1 MLFQPKYDIT
11 FVCYKGK
18 EHFAE
23 PILKILE
30 KKYSIQYLFLE
41 RNRDYWH
48 YKVKGKVIW
57 NEWANKFAWH
67 ISKKNWKDRK
77 VFVRLHRYEIETKY
91 MQMIKW
97 QNISNLIFV
106 NHQYEL
112 DFKNRIDDKA
122 NTITIPNALD
132 VNSFPF
138 LKKNYDKNICALS
151 VDFDIRK
158 GYLNLIRTF
167 NKLIKLDNEFKLN
180 IIAIKSANSDEQ
192 RKILDAEIKILDLN
206 NSVNIIQRNKNN
218 NLKEERSEV
227 ANLLNDN
234 DIIISYS
241 DDESFHYSFAEGLLV
256 GLQGFYNMWE
266 NPLIKEFWEDFGYN
280 SEDEFIKGILDW
292 SKLSNEDKLTKSL
305 KNRQYVIDNFGD
317 EVIANKYEELFFG
330 VNK

>member
-1 MLFQPKYDIT
+1 MFFKPKYDIT

-30 KKYSIQYLFLE
+30 KKYSVQYLYLE

-48 YKVKGKVIW
+48 FKVKGKVIW

-97 QNISNLIFV
+97 QNINNLIFV

-112 DFKNRIDDKA
+112 DFKSRINDKA
-122 NTITIPNALD
+122 NTIAIPNALD

-138 LKKNYDKNICALS
+138 LKKNYGKNICALS
-151 VDFDIRK
+151 IDFDLRK
-158 GYLNLIRTF
+158 GYMNLIRSF
-167 NKLIKLDNEFKLN
+167 NKLIKFDSEFTLN
-180 IIAIKSANSDEQ
+180 LIAIKSDNSDRQ
-192 RKILDAEIKILDLN
+192 RINLDAEIELLGLTNK
-206 NSVNIIQRNKNN
+206 VNIIQRNKIN
-218 NLKEERSEV
+218 NLIDERKEV
-227 ANLLNDN
+227 AKLLSEN

-241 DDESFHYSFAEGLLV
+241 DDESFHYSFAEGLIV
-256 GLQGFYNMWE
+256 GLQGFYNLWN
-266 NPLIKEFWEDFGYN
+266 NPLIKEFWEDYGYK

-292 SKLSNEDKLTKSL
+292 SKLSNEDKLGKSL
-305 KNRQYVIDNFGD
+305 NNRQYIIDNFGD

-330 VNK
+330 VN

>member
-1 MLFQPKYDIT
+1 M
-11 FVCYKGK
+11 CYKGK

>member
-1 MLFQPKYDIT
+1 LIFSPKYDIT

-30 KKYSIQYLFLE
+30 KKYSIQYLYLE
-41 RNRDYWH
+41 RNRDYWQF
-48 YKVKGKVIW
+48 KVKGRVIW
-57 NEWANKFAWH
+57 DEWANKFAWH

-97 QNISNLIFV
+97 QNINNLIFV
-106 NHQYEL
+106 NSQYENE
-112 DFKNRIDDKA
+112 FKSRINDKA

-138 LKKNYDKNICALS
+138 LKMNYGKNICALS
-151 VDFDIRK
+151 VDFDSRK
-158 GYLNLIRTF
+158 GYFNLIRTF
-167 NKLIKLDNEFKLN
+167 SKLLKFDSEFKLKL
-180 IIAIKSANSDEQ
+180 IAIKSDNSDKQ
-192 RKILDAEIKILDLN
+192 RIILDAEIELLGLTNK
-206 NSVNIIQRNKNN
+206 VNIIQRNKIN
-218 NLKEERSEV
+218 NLIDERKEV
-227 ANLLNDN
+227 AKLLSEN

-256 GLQGFYNMWE
+256 GLQGFYNLWN
-266 NPLIKEFWEDFGYN
+266 NPLIKEFWEDYGYK

-292 SKLSNEDKLTKSL
+292 SKLSNEDKLGKSL
-305 KNRQYVIDNFGD
+305 NNRQYIIDNFGD

-330 VNK
+330 VN